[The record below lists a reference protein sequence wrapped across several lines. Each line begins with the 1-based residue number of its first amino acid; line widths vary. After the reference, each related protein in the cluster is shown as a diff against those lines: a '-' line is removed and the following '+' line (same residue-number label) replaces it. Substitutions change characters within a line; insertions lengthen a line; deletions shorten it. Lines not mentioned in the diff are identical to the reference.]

1 MSRLINLALAAS
13 AASIGVLAFGGAAV
27 PAGAQSSA
35 QAELVGKLGYEGGA
49 ISPSGFHPTSGSVIV
64 DFDSV
69 TPLSLEKHVGPSGH
83 FRILLPAGPYTI
95 IGCGPSSSG
104 SGSNGQC
111 SRPMNVTLTSGE
123 VDHIKLV
130 WASAP

>member
-13 AASIGVLAFGGAAV
+13 AGSIGVIALQAAPAHGAA
-27 PAGAQSSA
+27 ST
-35 QAELVGKLGYEGGA
+35 QAELIGKLGYEGGA
-49 ISPSGFHPTSGSVIV
+49 AKGGGFHPTSGSVIV

-69 TPLSLEKHVGPSGH
+69 TPLSLEKQVGPSGH
-83 FRILLPAGPYTI
+83 FEIPLPAGQYTV
-95 IGCGPSSSG
+95 IGCGPSSG

-111 SRPMNVTLTSGE
+111 SAPMNVTLASGE

-130 WASAP
+130 WAYAP